1 MIRYRPASLAGELVI
16 DSTDQQSQS
25 KWGTWITFSMA
36 RRNTRAARDLQ
47 RKFALLVSTERMTR
61 QVVRRKR
68 KQLLTRWQEMR
79 ILSLILVIVAL
90 PTLGAVFAITVS
102 SRPSLEKRMLVE
114 ENPPGKPQLLDWP
127 TLDRLYKGRLTG
139 EDEVRTRL
147 SQDVRVP
154 GYMIPYNEAPEKGKV
169 TRFLLVPDCGNWLH
183 PPHRFDSSGVV
194 VVLMNEGRQVP
205 LIERSVLV
213 VTGRLSFEA
222 TKNDWA
228 ESGLVLRATDV
239 SSGVSPKFRN

>member
-1 MIRYRPASLAGELVI
+1 
-16 DSTDQQSQS
+16 
-25 KWGTWITFSMA
+25 
-36 RRNTRAARDLQ
+36 
-47 RKFALLVSTERMTR
+47 
-61 QVVRRKR
+61 
-68 KQLLTRWQEMR
+68 
-79 ILSLILVIVAL
+79 
-90 PTLGAVFAITVS
+90 
-102 SRPSLEKRMLVE
+102 MLVQDDA
-114 ENPPGKPQLLDWP
+114 PGTPQLLDWP

-213 VTGRLSFEA
+213 VTGRLS
-222 TKNDWA
+222 
-228 ESGLVLRATDV
+228 LRLPRTTGPDRVWCFGPQTQAPALAL
-239 SSGVSPKFRN
+239 SFGINN

>member
-1 MIRYRPASLAGELVI
+1 
-16 DSTDQQSQS
+16 
-25 KWGTWITFSMA
+25 MA

-114 ENPPGKPQLLDWP
+114 ENPPGKPNFWIGPLWIGS
-127 TLDRLYKGRLTG
+127 TKG
-139 EDEVRTRL
+139 D
-147 SQDVRVP
+147 
-154 GYMIPYNEAPEKGKV
+154 
-169 TRFLLVPDCGNWLH
+169 
-183 PPHRFDSSGVV
+183 
-194 VVLMNEGRQVP
+194 
-205 LIERSVLV
+205 
-213 VTGRLSFEA
+213 
-222 TKNDWA
+222 
-228 ESGLVLRATDV
+228 
-239 SSGVSPKFRN
+239 